1 MSRYGNPLLPWPQK
15 RSLVGKSIPSAVAES
30 VGTPRQCPAFLG
42 QAVLTCWGAWRR
54 LRAGREMESDFIA
67 FFCIPRWCFPIA
79 HFFFWLAWFENHWT
93 ENSWKWLVDILGFG
107 ENTPFFLHHF
117 TNRNSWVE
125 HLGTQKLW
133 WFESSSIQSSDR
145 SVVWKQIFYQWL
157 GLKARNSFCVPANTV
172 VSCRLPLKAILWNY
186 LETPIIT

>member
-15 RSLVGKSIPSAVAES
+15 RSLVWKSIPSAVAES

-79 HFFFWLAWFENHWT
+79 HFFLIGMVWNHWT

-117 TNRNSWVE
+117 TPKFMGWTSWNA
-125 HLGTQKLW
+125 KLW
-133 WFESSSIQSSDR
+133 WFESSSIHPVIDRWCGSKSSING
-145 SVVWKQIFYQWL
+145 W
-157 GLKARNSFCVPANTV
+157 A
-172 VSCRLPLKAILWNY
+172 
-186 LETPIIT
+186 

>member
-15 RSLVGKSIPSAVAES
+15 RSLVWKSIPSAVAES

-79 HFFFWLAWFENHWT
+79 HFFFDWHGLKPLNRKFMKMTGWHPRLWWEH
-93 ENSWKWLVDILGFG
+93 SILF
-107 ENTPFFLHHF
+107 TPFYTEIHGL
-117 TNRNSWVE
+117 NILERKIVMVW
-125 HLGTQKLW
+125 
-133 WFESSSIQSSDR
+133 IQQHTSSDR

-172 VSCRLPLKAILWNY
+172 VSCRLPLKQFC
-186 LETPIIT
+186 EIIWKHP